1 MKDCALFEG
10 MGFSL
15 LVTDFAWSDLE
26 SGSEIE
32 MVNDEVIVTESAADY
47 GILSVAGNETL
58 IFAGSAS
65 RTFDD
70 AAADD
75 NSAVA

>member
-1 MKDCALFEG
+1 
-10 MGFSL
+10 
-15 LVTDFAWSDLE
+15 
-26 SGSEIE
+26 

-58 IFAGSAS
+58 IFSGSAS
-65 RTFDD
+65 RTFAD

-75 NSAVA
+75 NSAYNSRVNSQGKEGKPRVRMRSFSSGET